1 MSDKIIYEFYYRDV
15 EKNGEPIKENIESR
29 GYKKAVK
36 SFQNKYPKAKNVV
49 VMWTK
54 KEIEL
59 SKEQKLPM
67 GRKKKLEG

>member
-1 MSDKIIYEFYYRDV
+1 MSDKKEFTFIFQDV
-15 EKNGEPIKENIESR
+15 EHQSQEKIESR

-36 SFQNKYPKAKNVV
+36 SFQAKYPKAKNVV

-59 SKEQKLPM
+59 SKEQKLPI
-67 GRKKKLEG
+67 GRKKKLG

>member
-1 MSDKIIYEFYYRDV
+1 MSDVKTFTFHYQDEEYNRKQED
-15 EKNGEPIKENIESR
+15 IESR

-59 SKEQKLPM
+59 SKEQKIPM

>member
-1 MSDKIIYEFYYRDV
+1 MSDKTMYRFGDTINLSRGADI
-15 EKNGEPIKENIESR
+15 EAIESR

-36 SFQNKYPKAKNVV
+36 SFQAKYPKAKNVV

-59 SKEQKLPM
+59 TKEQKIPL
-67 GRKKKLEG
+67 GRKKKLG